1 MIGRLAMDPD
11 YPQRQITLPIELI
24 VRSSTGPAPKN

>member
-1 MIGRLAMDPD
+1 MDPD
-11 YPQRQITLPIELI
+11 YPTRQITLPIELI

>member
-1 MIGRLAMDPD
+1 LAMDPA
-11 YPQRQITLPIELI
+11 YPTRQITLPIELI